1 MVASEDLAP
10 PIGSRTVSRMRVS
23 FVSSPD
29 FRRHQNGSYESELYH
44 PEIPDR
50 LDAIEGRL
58 QRLGLWDELSVVAP
72 ALATAEQLGA
82 VHDLDYI
89 AYIEQSCEEAPLSLD
104 YDTGVVRE
112 SFLAATLAAGG
123 ACQAVDLVM
132 NGESDAVFCA
142 VRPPGHHAE
151 RDVAMG
157 FCLFNNV
164 AVAAEHARRAHGLER
179 VAILDWDVHHGNG
192 TQHTFEHDPGVF
204 YLSIHQFPLY
214 PGTGAASERGLGAGE
229 GATLNVPMEAGT
241 GDREWIAALEGPMTQ
256 AIDVF
261 RPELVLVSAGFDAH
275 AEDPLSATL
284 VSDDGYRK
292 MTEVVIDWAAR
303 HSGGRLVSLLEG
315 GYNLNALGRSVE
327 AHVATLRTAPGRA

>member
-1 MVASEDLAP
+1 
-10 PIGSRTVSRMRVS
+10 MRVS
-23 FVSSPD
+23 FISSPD
-29 FRRHQNGSYESELYH
+29 FRRHQNGSYTSELYH

-50 LDAIEGRL
+50 LDAIEHRL
-58 QRLGLWDELSVVAP
+58 QRLGLWDDLSVVAP
-72 ALATAEQLGA
+72 VPASAEQLGA
-82 VHDLDYI
+82 VHDLDYV
-89 AYIEQSCEEAPLSLD
+89 AYIEQSCEDAPLSLD

-112 SFLAATLAAGG
+112 SFLSATLAAGG

-132 NGESDAVFCA
+132 GGESDAVFCA

-151 RDVAMG
+151 RSVAMG

-192 TQHTFEHDPGVF
+192 TQHMFEHDPGVF
-204 YLSIHQFPLY
+204 YMSVHQFPLY
-214 PGTGAASERGLGAGE
+214 PGTGAASEHGLGAGE

-241 GDREWIAALEGPMTQ
+241 GDREWVGALEGPMTR
-256 AIDVF
+256 AMDAF

-284 VSDDGYRK
+284 VSEDGYRR
-292 MTEVVIDWAAR
+292 MTEVVLDWASR
-303 HSGGRLVSLLEG
+303 HAGGRIVSLLEG
-315 GYNLNALGRSVE
+315 GYNLNALARSVE
-327 AHVATLRTAPGRA
+327 AHVTTLRTAPGHS